1 MKIAVKV
8 VIVTEGE
15 DFNMV
20 RLFLTEIFLEESVQ
34 ICSTGEYI
42 LKMFFVLL
50 WLVNTENRH
59 TPAAAA
65 GHCEH
70 VGVFG
75 EDVGTEG
82 E

>member
-50 WLVNTENRH
+50 
-59 TPAAAA
+59 
-65 GHCEH
+65 
-70 VGVFG
+70 
-75 EDVGTEG
+75 
-82 E
+82 